1 MPFDG
6 ICTHAMVKELSGLLT
21 GTHIDKIYQP
31 EADEMVFNIRS
42 QGQVLHLVLSA
53 SASHARIQLSKNK
66 PETPMNPP
74 AFCMLLRKNLSG
86 GKLVSIRQH
95 HYDRIVQL
103 TFEGISEMGDTVERS
118 LYLEMMGK
126 HSNLILVGENGKV
139 VDSIRRVNPMMSSVR
154 LVEPGLVY
162 QLPTHNH
169 KADPHQLM
177 PDGTLSFDVL
187 MRQYEGPLDSALY
200 QVFNGL
206 SPFASHEVLTRAG
219 IDGRKAYR
227 DLEPEEAVCLQET
240 LKSFIRETDSSD
252 GPYFLYRD
260 KSGAIVDFSTVPY
273 VSMSEV
279 DSESFDT
286 LSSLL
291 DVYYQRRDTVDKM
304 KQKSQELRR
313 LVNTDLERARRKL
326 ALQEKQI
333 AGTKDRDK
341 YRLRGDLITA
351 NMWQLKLGQTKVKL
365 PNYYEEGQPLV
376 DVTLDVN
383 LTPAQNAQKQ
393 YARYNKLKRTEE
405 ALTGQIKTSSEQV
418 SYLESIMEAISMAD
432 CEQDIE
438 DIKQELHE
446 TGYLK
451 KAAGRK
457 GKKNLAR
464 SKPLEF
470 ITSEGVKGLIGKNN
484 IQNDQLTFQ
493 MARPQDIWLHVK
505 DIHGSHVI
513 LRTSQLQYGS
523 DYTERTL
530 LEGAAQAAAHSK
542 AVSQGRVTAASV
554 AVDYTARIFVK
565 KPAGSAP
572 GFVRYTHQ
580 TTLMVPAEQIEKAL
594 TDRNKE
600 QTLTN

>member
-279 DSESFDT
+279 DSRQ
-286 LSSLL
+286 
-291 DVYYQRRDTVDKM
+291 VYSAAGVKRSYREAHGLNIVRDRMADGTI
-304 KQKSQELRR
+304 Q
-313 LVNTDLERARRKL
+313 L